1 MHQRSSDR
9 IIGTHGDL
17 TTNFLIVP
25 IEEVPAPKPSDAA
38 SDQRPM
44 VLVVARKPEVAD
56 ELTETLNGD
65 GYAAIATYDAETALE
80 TALLMPPDL
89 AVIDARL
96 AGSSGIGLAAPLR
109 ENLPEC
115 RIVMFDGDDSS
126 SEVHASVN
134 AAMNS
139 WQ

>member
-1 MHQRSSDR
+1 
-9 IIGTHGDL
+9 
-17 TTNFLIVP
+17 
-25 IEEVPAPKPSDAA
+25 
-38 SDQRPM
+38 M

-115 RIVMFDGDDSS
+115 RIVMFDGYDSS